1 MEKQYRAQRE
11 KRAAILEAEGEKQA
25 AILKSEG
32 QAAAIERVFKAIHD
46 GKPDPEL
53 LAYQYVQAL
62 PQVAQSQGSTVWV
75 IPSEVTTAL
84 RTLSSAFGNSHGDP
98 GVGRAPDVPP
108 PGPRPLPGLS
118 DVRSAGDGGPISGEP
133 GAGTEPGAGG
143 PPKAA

>member
-1 MEKQYRAQRE
+1 
-11 KRAAILEAEGEKQA
+11 
-25 AILKSEG
+25 
-32 QAAAIERVFKAIHD
+32 
-46 GKPDPEL
+46 
-53 LAYQYVQAL
+53 
-62 PQVAQSQGSTVWV
+62 
-75 IPSEVTTAL
+75 AL

-118 DVRSAGDGGPISGEP
+118 DVRSAGNGSPISGEPDDGGEP